1 MIKAIVFDFDGTI
14 LDTETPWFDV
24 YVETYKEYGV
34 DLPIEVWSQVIG
46 TDGIHILYDYL
57 QENATKEVDLQEVRE
72 ITSKKHKQVM
82 EKKELRPG
90 AEAYFKEAKEMGLQL
105 AIASS
110 SSREWVEYF
119 LEKFKINH
127 YFEIIKTSDDVE
139 KVKPDPALYIKAVDA
154 LGISANEA
162 IAIEDSP
169 KGAQAAKA
177 AGLHCVTIPND
188 ITKLLP
194 FEKVDLQITSMK
206 EVSLEWVI
214 SEINNNKR
222 NT

>member
-1 MIKAIVFDFDGTI
+1 MKAIVFDFDGTI

-24 YVETYKEYGV
+24 YLETYKEYGV

-46 TDGIHILYDYL
+46 TDGVHILHDYL
-57 QENATKEVDLQEVRE
+57 LQNATKEVDLQEVRD

-90 AEAYFKEAKEMGLQL
+90 VEDYFFEAKEMGLQL

-119 LEKFKINH
+119 LNKFNIKQ
-127 YFEIIKTSDDVE
+127 YFEIFKTSDDV
-139 KVKPDPALYIKAVDA
+139 KNVKPDPALYLEAIKA

-169 KGAQAAKA
+169 KGAQAAKG

-194 FEKVDLQITSMK
+194 FENVDLQIMSMAD
-206 EVSLEWVI
+206 VSLEWVI
-214 SEINNNKR
+214 SQINHN
-222 NT
+222 

>member
-1 MIKAIVFDFDGTI
+1 MKAIVFDFDGTI

-24 YVETYKEYGV
+24 YLETYKEYGV
-34 DLPIEVWSQVIG
+34 DLPIEIWSQVIG
-46 TDGIHILYDYL
+46 TDGVHILYDYL
-57 QENATKEVDLQEVRE
+57 LANATKDVDLQAVRE

-90 AEAYFKEAKEMGLQL
+90 IENYFNEAKEMGLEL

-119 LEKFKINH
+119 LNKFNIKQ
-127 YFEIIKTSDDVE
+127 YFEILKTSDDV
-139 KVKPDPALYIKAVDA
+139 KNVKPDPALYLEAVKD
-154 LGISANEA
+154 LGINAVEA
-162 IAIEDSP
+162 VAIEDSP

-194 FEKVDLQITSMK
+194 FEEVDLQINSMSD
-206 EVSLEWVI
+206 VTLEWVI
-214 SEINNNKR
+214 SQIKKNN
-222 NT
+222 

>member
-1 MIKAIVFDFDGTI
+1 MKAIVFDFDGTI

-24 YVETYKEYGV
+24 YLETYKEYGV

-46 TDGIHILYDYL
+46 TDGVHILYDYL
-57 QENATKEVDLQEVRE
+57 LENATKEVDLQEVRV
-72 ITSKKHKQVM
+72 ITSKKHKEVM

-90 AEAYFKEAKEMGLQL
+90 VEEYFKEAKEMGLKL

-119 LEKFKINH
+119 LNKFNIKQ
-127 YFEIIKTSDDVE
+127 YFEIFKTSDDVE
-139 KVKPDPALYIKAVDA
+139 NVKPDPALYLEAIKG

-194 FEKVDLQITSMK
+194 FEKVDLQITSMSD
-206 EVSLEWVI
+206 VSLKWVI
-214 SEINNNKR
+214 SQIKKN
-222 NT
+222 

>member
-1 MIKAIVFDFDGTI
+1 MKAIVFDFDGTI
-14 LDTETPWFDV
+14 LDTETPWYDV
-24 YVETYKEYGV
+24 YLETYKDYGV

-57 QENATKEVDLQEVRE
+57 QENATKEVNLQEVRE

-90 AEAYFKEAKEMGLQL
+90 VKAYFDEAKERGLRL

-110 SSREWVEYF
+110 SNREWVEYF
-119 LEKFKINH
+119 LEKCNIRQ

-139 KVKPDPALYIKAVDA
+139 KVKPDPALYLEAIKE
-154 LGISANEA
+154 LEISADEA

-194 FEKVDLQITSMK
+194 FEEVDVQITSMA
-206 EVSLEWVI
+206 EVSLASVI
-214 SEINNNKR
+214 SQINK
-222 NT
+222 